1 MMRSALNQSGF
12 AYGTLGLGCLI
23 MLICLSGSSH
33 RRAAYTSDPLSV
45 RKSAWLSVEFQFILI
60 LQMFYFNSQVELMI
74 GDPDKQLPP
83 LMCDMGG

>member
-1 MMRSALNQSGF
+1 
-12 AYGTLGLGCLI
+12 

-45 RKSAWLSVEFQFILI
+45 RKSAWLSEFQFILI